1 MKLFFD
7 MEFTGLRKD
16 TSVISL
22 GIIDENG
29 RSIYA
34 EYIDYNKE
42 QVDSWIKKNVID
54 NTMFLKDNDEDL
66 VGAFKTNNKGKE
78 TLIIGDIIRNR
89 KDILE
94 WISLYKNEDI
104 QFVSDVCH
112 YDMVLLIDILFDH
125 AMKMPKN
132 ICAACHDINQD
143 IARYKKISIKE
154 AFDFSR
160 EDLLTSKELEKIDGE
175 KHNSLYD
182 AKVIRAIYN
191 KLNK

>member
-16 TSVISL
+16 TTVISL

-34 EYIDYNKE
+34 EYTDYDKN
-42 QVDSWIKKNVID
+42 QVNDWIKKNVIN
-54 NTMFLKDNDEDL
+54 NTLFIKDET
-66 VGAFKTNNKGKE
+66 VQSMIQVKNNNNETKCVSNKE
-78 TLIIGDIIRNR
+78 GNR
-89 KDILE
+89 KNILE
-94 WISLYKNEDI
+94 WISFYGDEDI

-112 YDMVLLIDILFDH
+112 YDMVLLIDILYGH
-125 AMKMPKN
+125 ALKVPKN
-132 ICAACHDINQD
+132 VCAACHDINHD

-154 AFDFSR
+154 AFNFSR

-191 KLNK
+191 KINK